1 MKALNLV
8 CDRKQFTAA
17 FLAVS
22 AVVPGRMVKEI
33 LKNVKLQVSGG
44 MVTLIA
50 TDGEVGMRCAVPDVT
65 ADNDGEALLPTGR
78 VVQVLR
84 EIKGESITLELDGT
98 TFWISSGLSEFRLS
112 AEDPAEFP
120 QVAEFGDD
128 AFCVMQANDLRR
140 MIRRTV
146 FACDVDSTRYAMGG
160 VMLELSP
167 ERSTFAATD
176 SRRMAVVLGGCR
188 AEGSVTP
195 ASPAPVVPAKAMALI
210 ERILGEGNTEARIAV
225 HANDITVQC
234 GGVTITSQL
243 VQGRFPDYRKVVP
256 AQFKSTIDLV
266 VGPFHSAVRQAQI
279 VTSEESR
286 GVDFTFTNGILR
298 LSSQVAD
305 VGQSK
310 IELPI
315 SYAGEK
321 LTITFDPRYIADFL
335 KVLDPSTLVHFQLID
350 HESAAVLQTDD
361 GYTYVVMPLSKDR

>member
-1 MKALNLV
+1 MKLV
-8 CDRKQFTAA
+8 CDLKLFTNA
-17 FLAVS
+17 FMAV
-22 AVVPGRMVKEI
+22 AGVVPSRTVKEI
-33 LKNVKLQVSGG
+33 LKNVKLQISGG
-44 MVTLIA
+44 VVTLIG

-112 AEDPAEFP
+112 ADDPAEFP

-128 AFCVMQANDLRR
+128 AFCVMQASDLRR

-146 FACDVDSTRYAMGG
+146 FACDVDSTRYALGG

-167 ERSTFAATD
+167 ERATFAATD
-176 SRRMAVVLGGCR
+176 SRRLAVVFGGCR
-188 AEGSVTP
+188 TEGAVT
-195 ASPAPVVPAKAMALI
+195 ATSPAPVVPAKAMALI
-210 ERILGEGNTEARIAV
+210 ERILGEGDVEARIAV

-256 AQFKSTIDLV
+256 AQFNSTVDLV

-286 GVDFTFTNGILR
+286 GVDFTFTDGTLR
-298 LSSQVAD
+298 LSSQAAD
-305 VGQSK
+305 IGQSK
-310 IELPI
+310 VEVPI
-315 SYAGEK
+315 SYSAAD

-335 KVLDPSTLVHFQLID
+335 KVLDPSTSVHFQLID